1 MAQKYNPKRVTG
13 SFIGEVRGRPFA
25 VKFQAYMDGE
35 FINADYDE
43 DAVTEHV
50 GSDGQVTL
58 VLNPNKKATLTVT
71 LSQGSP
77 TNRELSLLLP
87 DADRNFL
94 PVGVLQ
100 FDDLDGNT
108 KVKAPEAWIRHG
120 APVAYS
126 NAVTGRAWVFGMA
139 KAEIKPGEGATT

>member
-13 SFIGEVRGRPFA
+13 SFIGKIGTREFA

-50 GSDGQVTL
+50 GSDGEVTL
-58 VLNPNKKATLTVT
+58 VLNPNKKATLTLT

-77 TNRELSLLLP
+77 SNAELSNLIP

-94 PVGVLQ
+94 PTGVLQ
-100 FDDLDGNT
+100 FDDLDGST
-108 KVKAPEAWIRHG
+108 KVKAAEAWIRKS

-139 KAEIKPGEGATT
+139 KAEIKPGEGAAT